1 MPASGNT
8 RIIEYHCI
16 ARFISMSL
24 DDEHAASTL
33 GERLL
38 VGVRKLW
45 REVHRH
51 GKVIDYQG
59 EQIEDLKKRLR
70 SFERDMQGLRI
81 SRGRAKAKSA
91 KLEAALTESAA
102 KLAEIKSVLN

>member
-1 MPASGNT
+1 MP
-8 RIIEYHCI
+8 
-16 ARFISMSL
+16 L

-38 VGVRKLW
+38 AGVRNLW

-51 GKVIDYQG
+51 DKVIDYQG
-59 EQIEDLKKRLR
+59 EQIEDLKKRLF
-70 SFERDMQGLRI
+70 SLEREMVGLRI

-91 KLEAALTESAA
+91 KLEAALAESGA
-102 KLAEIKSVLN
+102 KLADIKSVLN